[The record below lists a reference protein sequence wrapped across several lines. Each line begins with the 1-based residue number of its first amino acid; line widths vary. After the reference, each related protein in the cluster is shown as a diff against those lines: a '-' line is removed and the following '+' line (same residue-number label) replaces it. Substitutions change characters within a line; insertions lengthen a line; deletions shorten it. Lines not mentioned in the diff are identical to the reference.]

1 MCRNLYETY
10 LFSGDEGYLRDVLPI
25 LQENAAFCES
35 ALSETPEG
43 LAACPATSP
52 ENEFLLDGQPVPTA
66 YYTEHTLA
74 VIRNLFRDCAEAC
87 RVLGKPR
94 EAKRYEE
101 LLGRMAPTRIGKFG
115 QIMEWDREFE
125 ESDVH
130 HRHLSNLYEL
140 HPGRGV
146 SKSTPELERAAEVT
160 LERREDEG
168 TGWSLAW
175 KLLMW
180 ARLENGPRFQQVMDR
195 LFRLVDPEA
204 EGAVHGGGLYA
215 NLFCAHP
222 PFQIDGNFGF
232 TAGVAEALLQSH
244 QRELVLL
251 PALPPDW
258 ECGSVKGL
266 RARGG
271 ILVDVSW
278 DGEKVEYA
286 LRSPTGRTVHL
297 RVANSAA
304 EEIDLV
310 PGETYRNSIER
321 PK

>member
-1 MCRNLYETY
+1 M
-10 LFSGDEGYLRDVLPI
+10 
-25 LQENAAFCES
+25 
-35 ALSETPEG
+35 
-43 LAACPATSP
+43 
-52 ENEFLLDGQPVPTA
+52 PTA

-87 RVLGKPR
+87 RVLGKPQD
-94 EAKRYEE
+94 AKRYEE
-101 LLGRMAPTRIGKFG
+101 LLGRMAPTRIGEFG
-115 QIMEWDREFE
+115 QIMEWDQEFE

-160 LERREDEG
+160 LERRGDEG

-175 KLLMW
+175 KLMMW

-195 LFRLVDPEA
+195 LFRLVDPEEA
-204 EGAVHGGGLYA
+204 GAVHGGGLYA

-278 DGEKVEYA
+278 DSEKVEYA

-297 RVANSAA
+297 RVADSAA
-304 EEIDLV
+304 KEIHLV